1 MIRLTFSRA
10 NLNNCGE
17 NQLQWGIA
25 SYQQEV
31 NEKAEENVSDAGMQN
46 LMDVE
51 TVGIRE
57 RERENPEQS
66 KLGDWI
72 EGKTIIGN
80 EGCQRRKY

>member
-17 NQLQWGIA
+17 NQLQWGA
-25 SYQQEV
+25 YQQEV
-31 NEKAEENVSDAGMQN
+31 NEKAEENVSGTGMQN

-51 TVGIRE
+51 TVGMRE

-66 KLGDWI
+66 KFGHWI
-72 EGKTIIGN
+72 ERETIIGN
-80 EGCQRRKY
+80 KEYQRRKY